1 MPETIEHL
9 LFECEWTKSIWFG
22 CSLGL
27 RLEGVL
33 GNLSDRINSLL
44 CYIKTGTTRINF
56 LSTFAYVAWSIWKA
70 RNRFIFEQSALDP
83 AQVIVEAQ
91 INVGDFERAHCFVR
105 ATDVSNMCG
114 VSQESSPKWIPP
126 TSNIVKL
133 NCDASFNA
141 PNAASGIV
149 ARNSIGS
156 LLACFGK
163 KWRCESALAAE
174 LQAIRSSCIFAANKG
189 WFNAIIESDS
199 QSAIALATLENVPPW
214 ALSALSMDIRYW
226 ISHMKFQLLWTSRR
240 CNRVAHHVAKVALNS
255 PDSFMWES
263 NFPVEITSIACIDVV

>member
-1 MPETIEHL
+1 M
-9 LFECEWTKSIWFG
+9 
-22 CSLGL
+22 
-27 RLEGVL
+27 
-33 GNLSDRINSLL
+33 
-44 CYIKTGTTRINF
+44 
-56 LSTFAYVAWSIWKA
+56 
-70 RNRFIFEQSALDP
+70 DP
-83 AQVIVEAQ
+83 
-91 INVGDFERAHCFVR
+91 
-105 ATDVSNMCG
+105 
-114 VSQESSPKWIPP
+114 PP
-126 TSNIVKL
+126 TSNIVNL

-141 PNAASGIV
+141 PNAVSGVV

-263 NFPVEITSIACIDVV
+263 NFPVEITSIARSDVVQFF